1 MVSLFNLDDDP
12 QEVTNLAKIH
22 PSLVEELLKEA
33 EEVIK
38 DAPKMFR
45 GDMVHVEAPVSILF
59 FLSLSGNS
67 KKLKTKKY
75 FSSINT

>member
-12 QEVTNLAKIH
+12 QEITNLAKIH

-33 EEVIK
+33 EEAIK

-45 GDMVHVEAPVSILF
+45 GDMVHVEAPVSIF
-59 FLSLSGNS
+59 FSLR
-67 KKLKTKKY
+67 KLKRFKDQKI
-75 FSSINT
+75 FSSINA

>member
-12 QEVTNLAKIH
+12 QEITNLAKIH

-33 EEVIK
+33 EEAIK

-45 GDMVHVEAPVSILF
+45 GDMVHVEAPVSIF
-59 FLSLSGNS
+59 FSLSENS
-67 KKLKTKKY
+67 KNLKTKKY